1 MIVNLRI
8 VDIVVEHRIANYV
21 QYLMMME
28 LFDDENFLNMI
39 VMQMGH
45 VHLLMSHV
53 LEKLM
58 NDVGH

>member
-1 MIVNLRI
+1 VNLKI

-39 VMQMGH
+39 VMQMDH
-45 VHLLMSHV
+45 VHSLMSHV
-53 LEKLM
+53 FEKLM